1 MVLQLG
7 SEVPDFA
14 LRNQHGETVRLS
26 QFRGHKAVVVVFY
39 PWAFSGVCG
48 GELHDLQKHLDEF
61 ANDDVALLTISCD
74 AMYALRAYADREG
87 FTFPMLQDFWPHGE
101 VATRYGVFNADVGV
115 ALRGTFVIDKAGVL
129 RWTVTNAIPDARSLD
144 DYRAA
149 LAAL

>member
-1 MVLQLG
+1 MAVQVGDLA
-7 SEVPDFA
+7 PDFA
-14 LRNQHGETVRLS
+14 LKNQHGETVQLS
-26 QFRGHKAVVVVFY
+26 QFRGDRAVVVVFY

-48 GELHDLQKHLDEF
+48 GELNELQKHLDEF
-61 ANDDVALLTISCD
+61 QTEDVALLTISTD

-101 VATRYGVFNADVGV
+101 VASSYGVFEPNVGV
-115 ALRGTFVIDKAGVL
+115 ALRGTFIIDKAGVV
-129 RWTVTNAIPDARSLD
+129 RWTVTNPIGDARDLD

>member
-1 MVLQLG
+1 MALQVG
-7 SEVPDFA
+7 EQAPDFA

-26 QFRGHKAVVVVFY
+26 DFRGERNVVVLFY

-48 GELHDLQKHLDEF
+48 GELHELQKHLDEF
-61 ANDDVALLTISCD
+61 QNDDVALLTISCD

-101 VATRYGVFNADVGV
+101 VASAYDVFNADIGV

-129 RWTVTNAIPDARSLD
+129 RWTVTNAIPDARDLD

>member
-1 MVLQLG
+1 MAMQLG
-7 SEVPDFA
+7 DEAPDFA

-26 QFRGHKAVVVVFY
+26 DFRGERAVVVLFY

-48 GELHDLQKHLDEF
+48 GELHELQKHLDEF
-61 ANDDVALLTISCD
+61 QNDDVALLTISCD

-101 VATRYGVFNADVGV
+101 VASSYGVFNADVGV
-115 ALRGTFVIDKAGVL
+115 ALRGTFVIDKAGVV
-129 RWTVTNAIPDARSLD
+129 RWTVTNAISDARDLD
-144 DYRAA
+144 DYRSA